1 MYASYKA
8 SDYVEEKQNQ
18 LESWINSFCDT
29 DGAINT
35 GSENVNINGK
45 PAARAAVTLP
55 PPPPPGAIPEIPQG
69 EPSWGDI
76 ATDLLESAAEKAV
89 PLAKAWG
96 NAVITLTESNA
107 GFMDRVSAGASLLF
121 PAGPVLMEFATMV
134 GGRGEIKKDVDFPE
148 AGEDTA
154 LCDKENKPPRIAQ
167 GSSNVFINNQPAA
180 RKGEVKDVKVRG
192 GLVIRPRIEVVEADP
207 EQESFSYYS
216 WHIGD
221 YERKLQ
227 KNGLVKFMPVMLR
240 SLPYLYRDKH
250 IRCDVAFVP
259 VSKPDE
265 NGYCGLGIS
274 NYAWRTIF
282 ESARTVIFEINE
294 HYPKLQGVDGSHRV
308 HLSEAD
314 YIVEGEHEPLPVRSY
329 RAPSETDI
337 AIAKIVVNEIPDGA
351 VLSLGVGGVPYTVAK
366 MLAESD
372 KKDLGCH
379 TGTISDAFLELYQA
393 GKLTNA
399 HKELDTGLS
408 AWNLAM
414 GSQELYDWLDAE
426 PQLFHPGDLDY
437 IHSVERISKFS
448 NVISIN
454 GGVQL
459 DLMGQENA
467 ESTGTRQ
474 LSGVGGQ
481 MDFLEGA
488 YRSKGGK
495 GFICI
500 NSSRVTKDGERKS
513 NIVAAIPSGSTVSA
527 PRTMIQHVATE
538 CGIAVLSG
546 KSLRERAEA
555 MAAIAHPD
563 FREKLMKYARENFR

>member
-1 MYASYKA
+1 MN
-8 SDYVEEKQNQ
+8 DYQAKFVAPEQ
-18 LESWINSFCDT
+18 
-29 DGAINT
+29 
-35 GSENVNINGK
+35 
-45 PAARAAVTLP
+45 AV
-55 PPPPPGAIPEIPQG
+55 
-69 EPSWGDI
+69 
-76 ATDLLESAAEKAV
+76 KAV
-89 PLAKAWG
+89 QSGDWVDYG
-96 NAVITLTESNA
+96 FGA
-107 GFMDRVSAGASLLF
+107 GFPELLD
-121 PAGPVLMEFATMV
+121 
-134 GGRGEIKKDVDFPE
+134 K
-148 AGEDTA
+148 A
-154 LCDKENKPPRIAQ
+154 L
-167 GSSNVFINNQPAA
+167 AA

-216 WHIGD
+216 WHVGD

-379 TGTISDAFLELYQA
+379 TGTISDAFLELY
-393 GKLTNA
+393 
-399 HKELDTGLS
+399 
-408 AWNLAM
+408 
-414 GSQELYDWLDAE
+414 
-426 PQLFHPGDLDY
+426 
-437 IHSVERISKFS
+437 
-448 NVISIN
+448 
-454 GGVQL
+454 
-459 DLMGQENA
+459 
-467 ESTGTRQ
+467 
-474 LSGVGGQ
+474 
-481 MDFLEGA
+481 
-488 YRSKGGK
+488 
-495 GFICI
+495 
-500 NSSRVTKDGERKS
+500 
-513 NIVAAIPSGSTVSA
+513 
-527 PRTMIQHVATE
+527 
-538 CGIAVLSG
+538 
-546 KSLRERAEA
+546 
-555 MAAIAHPD
+555 
-563 FREKLMKYARENFR
+563 